1 MVRILATYQG
11 EKHCELLHVPSKS
24 RLETDAP
31 VDNQGKGERFSPTDL
46 VGSALVSCILTTMA
60 IVAERDNVSIVG
72 AEAEVEKVM
81 SNNPRRIAS
90 LHVKIKLSKK
100 IPADY
105 RKKLENTA
113 HQCPVHKSLHPEI
126 EAPITFSYE

>member
-100 IPADY
+100 IRRLPKKT
-105 RKKLENTA
+105 RKHCT
-113 HQCPVHKSLHPEI
+113 PVSGTQEF
-126 EAPITFSYE
+126 AS